1 MSGGV
6 VSVAFSANIAVFKT
20 RAGYA
25 EGIAGDI
32 DRCGFKSVL
41 GTVAGHDTII
51 LVIREGYAKQDVL
64 TELERII
71 PEIKYLLENKSLN
84 IL

>member
-1 MSGGV
+1 M
-6 VSVAFSANIAVFKT
+6 ALLKT

-25 EGIAGDI
+25 VGVAGDI
-32 DRCGFKSVL
+32 DRCGFRSVL

-71 PEIKYLLENKSLN
+71 PEIKNLLEKNH
-84 IL
+84 